1 MDQFVGAGWQEFVEI
16 KAAAWLNFYSDW
28 LENNPHER
36 LLVIHY
42 ENMRQTLQHSLKK
55 ILAFLGFEADA
66 GRIACASNFQTGHF
80 KRTHKEDIRD
90 NPYSEDQ
97 KKIIA
102 KYGSCCHELEI
113 IYFLFRSIKKLDVML
128 KKHNKESLP
137 LQKYKHY
144 DP

>member
-1 MDQFVGAGWQEFVEI
+1 MEI

-28 LENNPHER
+28 LENNPPEK

-66 GRIACASNFQTGHF
+66 GRIACAANFQTGHF